1 MPWPLP
7 NWRRLLAAD
16 FTMTARSNECL
27 RHISIWCVLLLTLA
41 ACVAST
47 YAATKPESLFF
58 EDDLQLHQLQ
68 SALTRSLS
76 ALRTVPPTTRY
87 SIAGQMVPVQRLID
101 SALHLQRFIQSR
113 PSEKALHHEIQ
124 RAYEAIEINRVA
136 GAAPKR
142 MLITGYFQPIFPGSL
157 SRQPPYIH
165 PLYRMPDD
173 LLVRHKNGRKQ
184 VLGRREQGTIVPY
197 WTRRDIEQRNLLQ
210 GQELVWLKDPFDAFV
225 LHIQGSGIIRL
236 PDGSQRG
243 VHYAVNNGRDYRSI
257 GKFLVNTGRMQLA
270 EVSMDS
276 IRRYIDQHPGE
287 RELILHHNDSFIFFH
302 WSPPGPAIGNL
313 GRELTPGR
321 SIAADQRWYP
331 PGSLV
336 FLDSRRPIMANG
348 SVVEWKRMQRLVTVQ
363 DTGSALTGPGRIDI
377 FWGTGDQAGEEA
389 GQMKEEGTAH
399 LLLLKERL
407 RE

>member
-16 FTMTARSNECL
+16 STMTARSAGFL
-27 RHISIWCVLLLTLA
+27 RRIKIWGVLLLALVACASPVCA
-41 ACVAST
+41 APPPDA
-47 YAATKPESLFF
+47 LIF
-58 EDDLQLHQLQ
+58 EDDLQLQELE
-68 SALTRSLS
+68 SALTRSLI

-87 SIAGQMVPVQRLID
+87 PVAGQMVPVQRLID

-113 PSEKALHHEIQ
+113 PSADAVHHEIQ
-124 RAYEAIEINRVA
+124 KAYDAIEVSRGA
-136 GAAPKR
+136 DAAPIR
-142 MLITGYFQPIFPGSL
+142 MLITGYYQPIFPGSL

-173 LLVRHKNGRKQ
+173 LLIRQTNGRKQ
-184 VLGRREQGTIVPY
+184 VLGRREQGKIVPY
-197 WTRRDIEQRNLLQ
+197 WTRRDIEQGNLLQ
-210 GQELVWLKDPFDAFV
+210 GQELVWLKNPFDAFV

-236 PDGSQRG
+236 PDGSRRG

-257 GKFLVNTGRMQLA
+257 GKYLVDTGRMQLA
-270 EVSMDS
+270 EVTMDT
-276 IRRYIDQHPGE
+276 IRRYIDQHPDE
-287 RELILHHNDSFIFFH
+287 RELILQHNNSFIFFH
-302 WSPPGPAIGNL
+302 WSAPGPAIGNL

-336 FLDSRRPIMANG
+336 FLDSRRPVMAKG
-348 SVVEWKRMQRLVTVQ
+348 SVVEWQRMRRLVTVQ

-389 GQMKEEGTAH
+389 GQMKEQGTAH
-399 LLLLKERL
+399 LLLLKEGF

>member
-16 FTMTARSNECL
+16 STMTARSAGFL
-27 RHISIWCVLLLTLA
+27 RRIKIWGVLLLALV
-41 ACVAST
+41 ACVSSVC
-47 YAATKPESLFF
+47 AAPPADALIF
-58 EDDLQLHQLQ
+58 EDDLHLQ
-68 SALTRSLS
+68 ELESALTRSLI
-76 ALRTVPPTTRY
+76 ALRTISPTTRY
-87 SIAGQMVPVQRLID
+87 PVAGQMVPVQRLID

-113 PSEKALHHEIQ
+113 PSADAVHHEIQ
-124 RAYEAIEINRVA
+124 KAYNAIEVSRGA
-136 GAAPKR
+136 DAAPNR
-142 MLITGYFQPIFPGSL
+142 MLITGYYQPIFPGSL
-157 SRQPPYIH
+157 SRQPPYVH

-173 LLVRHKNGRKQ
+173 LLVRQTNGKKQ

-236 PDGSQRG
+236 PDGSRRG

-257 GKFLVNTGRMQLA
+257 GKYLVDTGRMQLA
-270 EVSMDS
+270 EVTMDS

-287 RELILHHNDSFIFFH
+287 REQILRHNDSFIFFH
-302 WSPPGPAIGNL
+302 WSAPGPAIGNL

-336 FLDSRRPIMANG
+336 FLDSRRPVVAKG
-348 SVVEWKRMQRLVTVQ
+348 SVVEWQRMRRLVTVQ
-363 DTGSALTGPGRIDI
+363 DTGAALTGPGRIDI

-389 GQMKEEGTAH
+389 GQMKEAGTAH
-399 LLLLKERL
+399 LLLLKEGF